1 MPRGGILGWLDGVRR
16 WVHSLAAPQSAAR
29 AGAAPS
35 FEPAA
40 DASPLTDAP
49 ADTPANAPA
58 NASPDSPVAAGAP
71 VDAPAAE
78 TASPDALTPD
88 ASVSPS
94 EAPNAELPPAAPAYR
109 AHPLRATI
117 AFVTRSLPV
126 FLTTLA
132 VLFLL
137 LYYILGAF
145 IISTV
150 DDNPAFRPAEADL
163 PPGGSVAVAMT
174 SAVLDREVNTHGWT
188 PDDPWFYPSALL
200 QNMPAYQRGIH
211 MAVYRFA
218 AALQDRQPEDA
229 DLALAH
235 TELAYPASRW
245 WIGLDWPWVRTAS
258 SSRYDDAIDHIRA
271 YNIRI
276 ANGSAPLVR
285 DAATLSMMLEHLAG
299 ALAEGEETL
308 DRHLAGETVVEGE
321 RLGNDEVFYMVR
333 GEAYASML
341 ILGGLRED
349 FAPLIRE
356 RQLSARWANMARSL
370 EGTVAID
377 PLIVTAGEPGSF
389 LIKNH
394 LMEQGFALQ
403 RAKEQLQALAKDLRQ
418 AQAAPPPAQQQAQE
432 ARPSRPSRR

>member
-1 MPRGGILGWLDGVRR
+1 MPRGGILGWLDGIRR
-16 WVHSLAAPQSAAR
+16 WINSLAAPQSAAT
-29 AGAAPS
+29 AEAAPAP
-35 FEPAA
+35 EPSAPAPSAEETPIIADAPSDTPA
-40 DASPLTDAP
+40 DASSDAS
-49 ADTPANAPA
+49 ADASAA
-58 NASPDSPVAAGAP
+58 AAASP
-71 VDAPAAE
+71 E
-78 TASPDALTPD
+78 TLTPE
-88 ASVSPS
+88 AGVSPS
-94 EAPNAELPPAAPAYR
+94 EAPDAEAPSAVPVGR
-109 AHPLRATI
+109 APLRSPLRSVI
-117 AFVTRSLPV
+117 AFVTQSLPV

-132 VLFLL
+132 VVFLL

-218 AALQDRQPEDA
+218 AALLNRQPEDP

-235 TELAYPASRW
+235 AELAYPASRW
-245 WIGLDWPWVRTAS
+245 WIGLDWPWIRTAS

-271 YNIRI
+271 YNARV
-276 ANGSAPLVR
+276 ADGSAPLVR
-285 DAATLSMMLEHLAG
+285 DAATLAMMLEHLAG

-308 DRHLAGETVVEGE
+308 GRHLAREETASGKS
-321 RLGNDEVFYMVR
+321 LGNDEVFYMVR

-356 RQLSARWANMARSL
+356 RQLSARWVNMARSL
-370 EGTVAID
+370 ESTVAID
-377 PLIVTAGEPGSF
+377 PLIVTAGKPGSF

-403 RAKEQLQALAKDLRQ
+403 RAKEQLQALAADLRK
-418 AQAAPPPAQQQAQE
+418 APPAPPQEQQG
-432 ARPSRPSRR
+432 ARQPRPSRR